1 MVPPESGSGAAV
13 PAVPT
18 TAVSTPAV
26 PTPAVPTPAVPT
38 TPGTKAITVT
48 PSAAPGFDSDGGH
61 MILNMGPSHP
71 STHGVL
77 RIVLEMDGERIVRA
91 DPDIGYLHR
100 GMEKIA
106 EAYGY
111 NKFIPYT
118 DRFDYLA
125 PVANNVGVAM
135 AIESVVGIVV
145 PPRARSLRLICAE
158 LGRLHSHLLGIGA
171 FAMDVGA
178 LSVFLWCFR
187 ERESIYN
194 FMEALTGARFTVSWT
209 RVGGCARDIPPGWVD
224 GVRRFVEGLPGRI
237 ERDVEKMLTTN
248 RIFMDRLRGVGVI
261 SREVALGYGLTGPV
275 LRASG
280 VEWDLRKERP
290 YLGYEEYD
298 FDVPVGEHGDAYDR
312 YLVRIEEMK
321 QSCRI
326 VLQALGRIP
335 DGPITVPDHKISL
348 PEKRS
353 VLTNMEQ
360 LIHQFMVVTE
370 GPELPAGER
379 YFGIENPKG
388 ELGFYVVTDG
398 TGKPMRLRVRGPSFV
413 TLSCLPHVL
422 KGALFAD
429 VVATLASLDFVMGEC
444 DR

>member
-1 MVPPESGSGAAV
+1 MTPVPPEGSVPVAASPAALAAASAHGHGLGAE
-13 PAVPT
+13 
-18 TAVSTPAV
+18 
-26 PTPAVPTPAVPT
+26 
-38 TPGTKAITVT
+38 
-48 PSAAPGFDSDGGH
+48 GFDPESGH

-91 DPDIGYLHR
+91 TPDIGYLHR

-135 AIESVVGIVV
+135 AIESVVGIEV
-145 PPRARSLRLICAE
+145 PPRARSLRLSCAE
-158 LGRLHSHLLGIGA
+158 LGRLHSHLLGLGC

-178 LSVFLWCFR
+178 LTVFLYCFR
-187 ERESIYN
+187 ERESIYD

-209 RVGGCARDIPPGWVD
+209 RVGGCARDVPPGWIE
-224 GVRRFVEGLPGRI
+224 GVRRFVQGLPGRV

-248 RIFMDRLRGVGVI
+248 RIFVDRLKGVGVI
-261 SREVALGYGLTGPV
+261 PKDVALSYGLTGPV

-321 QSCRI
+321 QSCKI
-326 VLQALGRIP
+326 ILQALDRIP
-335 DGPITVPDHKISL
+335 EGPITVEDHKISL
-348 PEKRS
+348 PVKRS

-370 GPELPAGER
+370 GPELAAGER

-422 KGALFAD
+422 KGAMFAD